1 MTDIEIA
8 RNTECINIKDI
19 AKKINLSEDDL
30 ILYGDKKAKIND
42 AKGKENG
49 KLILVT
55 ATNPTP
61 YGEGKTTVSI
71 GLGDALNSLGKNA
84 IITLREPSMG
94 PVFGVKGG
102 ATGGGYSQ
110 VIPMEDINLHFTGD
124 MHAITAAN
132 NLLSAAIDNHIKQGN
147 ALDIKKVLFN
157 RCLDVNDRA
166 LRSVKIENRDE
177 KFNITAASEI
187 MTLFCLANDL
197 DDLRTRLGDIIIG
210 KNSKNEFIFARNL
223 QIEGALVVLLKD
235 AFKPN
240 LVQTLE
246 HNPVFVHG
254 GPFANIA
261 HGCNSLKATK
271 LAMSLS
277 DYVITEAGFG
287 SDLGAEKFFDITC
300 RTGNIK
306 PDCIVLV
313 TTIRSLKYNGSG
325 NIEDGICNLEAH
337 LDNLSV
343 NNSNIVVCLNKF
355 EDDTIED
362 INYVREITE
371 KRGISFAVNTSYKD
385 GSAGASSLARE
396 VLNKLQS
403 DNNFKYLYDLNI
415 PIKEK
420 IKILATKIYHSKSVE
435 YSDVALEK
443 IQELEQ
449 KNIDNIPI
457 CVSKTQYSLSDD
469 KNMLGYPKDNILHVK
484 DIKLCNGARFITI
497 MLGNILTMPG
507 LPKNPNYE
515 KIDLDQNNNIIG
527 LF

>member
-1 MTDIEIA
+1 
-8 RNTECINIKDI
+8 
-19 AKKINLSEDDL
+19 
-30 ILYGDKKAKIND
+30 
-42 AKGKENG
+42 
-49 KLILVT
+49 
-55 ATNPTP
+55 
-61 YGEGKTTVSI
+61 
-71 GLGDALNSLGKNA
+71 
-84 IITLREPSMG
+84 
-94 PVFGVKGG
+94 
-102 ATGGGYSQ
+102 
-110 VIPMEDINLHFTGD
+110 
-124 MHAITAAN
+124 
-132 NLLSAAIDNHIKQGN
+132 
-147 ALDIKKVLFN
+147 
-157 RCLDVNDRA
+157 
-166 LRSVKIENRDE
+166 
-177 KFNITAASEI
+177 

-223 QIEGALVVLLKD
+223 QIEGSLVVLLKD

-246 HNPVFVHG
+246 HNPVLIHG

-337 LDNLSV
+337 IDNLSV

-362 INYVREITE
+362 INYVKKITE

-469 KNMLGYPKDNILHVK
+469 KDLLGYPKDNILHVK

>member
-1 MTDIEIA
+1 MTDLEIT
-8 RNTECINIKDI
+8 RDIDCINIKEV
-19 AKKINLSEDDL
+19 AKKIGLSEDDL
-30 ILYGDKKAKIND
+30 VLYGNTKAKI
-42 AKGKENG
+42 KGNMKNKKG

-84 IITLREPSMG
+84 IVTLRQPSMG
-94 PVFGVKGG
+94 PVFGIKGG

-110 VIPMEDINLHFTGD
+110 IIPMEDINLHFTGD
-124 MHAITAAN
+124 FHAITAAN
-132 NLLSAAIDNHIKQGN
+132 NLLSAAIDNHIRCGN
-147 ALDIKKVLFN
+147 ALDIQEVLFN

-166 LRSVKIENRDE
+166 LRKVKLENRIE
-177 KFNITAASEI
+177 SFNITAASEI
-187 MTLFCLANDL
+187 MALFCLANSL

-210 KNSKNEFIFARNL
+210 KNSKNEFVFARNL
-223 QIEGALVVLLKD
+223 QIEGSLVVLLKD
-235 AFKPN
+235 AFNPN

-246 HNPVFVHG
+246 HNPVLVHG

-287 SDLGAEKFFDITC
+287 SDLGAEKFFDIKC
-300 RTGNIK
+300 RVGNIA

-313 TTIRSLKYNGSG
+313 TTLRSLKYNGNG
-325 NIEDGICNLEAH
+325 KLEDGICNLESH
-337 LDNLSV
+337 INNLSI

-355 EDDTIED
+355 EED
-362 INYVREITE
+362 IDLEIDYVRKKVERMNI
-371 KRGISFAVNTSYKD
+371 IFAVNTSYKD
-385 GSAGASSLARE
+385 GSLGAIDLARG
-396 VLNKLQS
+396 VLQLLQS
-403 DNNFKYLYDLNI
+403 DNNFEYLYDLNI
-415 PIKEK
+415 PIKDK
-420 IKILATKIYHSKSVE
+420 IKILATKIYHSIDIE
-435 YSDVALEK
+435 YSEKALNK
-443 IQELEQ
+443 ISELEQ

-469 KNMLGYPKDNILHVK
+469 KNLLGNPINNILHVK
-484 DIKLCNGARFITI
+484 DIKLCNGAGFITVI
-497 MLGNILTMPG
+497 LGDILTMPG

-515 KIDLDQNNNIIG
+515 KINIDENDDIVG